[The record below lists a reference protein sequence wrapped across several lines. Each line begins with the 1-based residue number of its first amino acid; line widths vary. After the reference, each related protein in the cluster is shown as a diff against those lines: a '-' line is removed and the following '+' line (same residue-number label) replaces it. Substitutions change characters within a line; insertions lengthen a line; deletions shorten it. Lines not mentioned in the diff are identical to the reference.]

1 MTKINCGKQPKG
13 EREGFKKGRKEEG
26 RKTELPIEIM
36 EIKRNETAAFS

>member
-1 MTKINCGKQPKG
+1 MTKINCVEQPEG

-36 EIKRNETAAFS
+36 EIKGNETAALS